1 MQNQPYS
8 EYMQEALL
16 HLEEARRQERKQ
28 RQESDAIL
36 SSLSALIGATS
47 RDEVLSTLRKTF
59 HSLINCDDC
68 WILQP
73 HEDHLITENN
83 IKFPV
88 GKGFSRVLNGG
99 VLNAFDVTQVPE
111 WHDIK
116 MDGTRSAIHVPLK
129 LSPDDRG
136 ILILT
141 SSRPAAFTRESIEL
155 VMHIIPLTEQAIVK
169 IEQIEKTHAAQMVE
183 QWQLMQLIMDHAP
196 IGIFM
201 LNKQGRVMF
210 INRAFCNMVGIP
222 ETRFIEAENYTEVLP
237 KALVKQCMAS
247 DSACFEQG
255 TAITAR
261 ETITNQDGR
270 EYIIDTTKA
279 PVYNSAGEITAL
291 VGISVDV
298 TEQHERSQEKEQIQ
312 QQLQHTQKLESLGV
326 LAGGIAHDFNNIL
339 AAIMGHASLAESK
352 CKQSDPLAVEQHLG
366 RIVTASEKAAD
377 LCKQMLAYSGHGK
390 FIIKPLDISAFVESI
405 LNILEVSL
413 NKGVI
418 LKLSLIENLP
428 MVEADASQMQQ
439 ILMNLVTNANEA
451 IASRSGVIAI
461 RTGIMDAGENYLT
474 HCLCAEDIHPGRFV
488 FMEVSDTG
496 SGMNGETIE
505 KIFDPFFTTKFTGRG
520 LGMSA
525 VLGIIRGHQGALK
538 LYSEPGQGTTFRVLL
553 PALDIPRPN
562 KKATEENPLHNTGI
576 HKVLVV
582 DDEESMR
589 EITQMML
596 LDAGVDEI
604 LTAED
609 GRNAIQ
615 IYQREGETID
625 LIILD
630 LTMPHMD
637 GEETFRQLRL
647 INPEIKVILASGYSR
662 QSIEDRFAGKG
673 LCGFLQKPFTPEIL
687 RKVVTDSL

>member
-16 HLEEARRQERKQ
+16 HLEEARQQERKQ

-36 SSLSALIGATS
+36 SSLSALINATS
-47 RDEVLSTLRKTF
+47 HDEVLATLRETF
-59 HSLINCDDC
+59 QSLINCDDC

-83 IKFPV
+83 IIFPV

-111 WHDIK
+111 WSDIQTN
-116 MDGTRSAIHVPLK
+116 GIRSAIHIPLK
-129 LSPDDRG
+129 LSSERG

-141 SSRPAAFTRESIEL
+141 SSTPAAFTQESIEL
-155 VMHIIPLTEQAIVK
+155 VMHVIPITEQAITK
-169 IEQIEKTHAAQMVE
+169 IEQIEKNHAAQMVE

-201 LNKQGRVMF
+201 LNRQGRVMF
-210 INRAFCNMVGIP
+210 INRALCDMFDIP
-222 ETRFIEAENYTEVLP
+222 EAKFIEAESYTDVLP
-237 KALVKQCMAS
+237 TALVEECIAS
-247 DSACFEQG
+247 NNACFKQG
-255 TAITAR
+255 TITATQ
-261 ETITNQDGR
+261 EAISKPDGKKQ
-270 EYIIDTTKA
+270 IINTTRA

-291 VGISVDV
+291 VGISVNV
-298 TEQHERSQEKEQIQ
+298 TEQFERNKEKEQIQ

-352 CKQSDPLAVEQHLG
+352 CKQADQLAVEQHLG
-366 RIVTASEKAAD
+366 RIVSASDKAAD
-377 LCKQMLAYSGHGK
+377 LCKQMLAYSGQGK
-390 FIIKPLDISAFVESI
+390 FIIKPLDISVFVKSI

-418 LKLSLIENLP
+418 LKLSLMENLP
-428 MVEADASQMQQ
+428 MVEADTSQMQQ

-451 IASRSGVIAI
+451 IASHSGIIAI
-461 RTGIMDAGENYLT
+461 RTGIMDARDNYLI

-496 SGMNGETIE
+496 TGMKEETIE

-525 VLGIIRGHQGALK
+525 VLGIIRGHHGALK
-538 LYSEPGQGTTFRVLL
+538 LYSELGQGTTFRVLL

-562 KKATEENPLHNTGI
+562 ETTTEENPLHDTGI

-596 LDAGVDEI
+596 IDAGVDEV

-609 GRNAIQ
+609 GRDAIQ
-615 IYQREGETID
+615 IYQREGTTID

-647 INPEIKVILASGYSR
+647 LNPDIKVILASGYSQ
-662 QSIEDRFAGKG
+662 QSVQDRFAGKG